1 MGIFTDA
8 GMFARFAVGLKP
20 FVQTVTLDDC
30 RDLLITRSRDREDA
44 FLNLLEFGVYGFANS
59 PYHALL
65 RWAGL
70 EFAEVGDLVRK
81 EGIEKT
87 LELLQRA
94 QVYVTI
100 DEFKGRKPIRRNG
113 LELAVH
119 PEDFDNPL
127 ATRHF
132 EAHTGGSTGRIRRIG
147 VDLDSWKHDAAAQCL
162 FMLGYGVLDRPLA
175 LWRAPGFAGVPRM
188 FHFVRLG
195 LQSERWFSHVKPRL
209 GTDFWQPHFL
219 ANFAVLI
226 SRTQGK
232 KVPRPEYVPISR
244 AKEVVLWL
252 AKHKEQGMPGYLDT
266 TVSSAVRLCRIANEE
281 GLDISGSFFRVGS
294 EPFTPARAK
303 VIAEAGCKS
312 ACHYAM
318 AEGGMVGVGCGDP
331 AAVDDVH
338 LFKGK
343 FALIQRPRKIGLD
356 GDGVDAFY
364 LTSLRSNAAKIM
376 INLEV
381 GDYGVQEIRRCSCP
395 LGEIGFDQ
403 HLHTIRSFEK
413 LTSEGIHIAGSDL
426 IRLLEEVL
434 PQNFGGGAND
444 YQIVEEDLEGIPQVS
459 LVISPSVGSFDTDAV
474 IRLVLDFIGGN
485 SSANELTTDYWRQ
498 AGTLKVVRREPYSTP
513 SSKIM
518 TVHSLRRSDTKT
530 KAGKRE

>member
-1 MGIFTDA
+1 MGLLTDA
-8 GMFARFAVGLKP
+8 GMFVRFAVGLKP
-20 FVQTVTLDDC
+20 FVQTVSLDDC
-30 RDLLITRSRDREDA
+30 RDLLITRARDRENA
-44 FLNLLEFGVYGFANS
+44 FLNLLENGVYGFAKS
-59 PYHALL
+59 PYRALL
-65 RWAGL
+65 HWAGL
-70 EFAEVGDLVRK
+70 EFADVADLVRK

-100 DEFKGRKPIRRNG
+100 DEFKGRKPIHRNG
-113 LELAVH
+113 LELAVR

-147 VDLDSWKHDAAAQCL
+147 IDLDSWKHDTAAQCL
-162 FMLGYGVLDRPLA
+162 FMQGYGVLDRPLA
-175 LWRAPGFAGVPRM
+175 LWRAPGFAGVSRM
-188 FHFVRLG
+188 FQLVRLG
-195 LQSERWFSHVKPRL
+195 LEAEKWFSHVKPRL

-219 ANFAVLI
+219 ANIAVLI

-232 KVPRPEYVPISR
+232 KVPRPKYIPISR
-244 AKEVVLWL
+244 AKEVALWL
-252 AKHKEQGMPGYLDT
+252 AKHIDQGTPGYLDT
-266 TVSSAVRLCRIANEE
+266 TVSSAVRLCRVASEE

-294 EPFTPARAK
+294 EPFTSARAK

-318 AEGGMVGVGCGDP
+318 AEGGTVGVGCGDP

-343 FALIQRPRKIGLD
+343 FALIQRPRKVGRD
-356 GDGVDAFY
+356 GDSVDAFY
-364 LTSLRSNAAKIM
+364 LATLRSNAAKVM
-376 INLEV
+376 LNLEV

-413 LTSEGIHIAGSDL
+413 LTSEGIHVTGSDL
-426 IRLLEEVL
+426 IKLLEEAL
-434 PQNFGGGAND
+434 PQSFGGGAND
-444 YQIVEEDLEGIPQVS
+444 YQIVEEDREGAPQVS
-459 LVISPSVGSFDTDAV
+459 LVISPSVGSLDNETV
-474 IRLVLDFIGGN
+474 IRFVLDYIGRK
-485 SSANELTTDYWRQ
+485 SSANELTTDHWRQ
-498 AGTLKVVRREPYSTP
+498 AGTLKVVRREPFSTP

-518 TVHSLRRSDTKT
+518 AVHSLRHPGTNSKT
-530 KAGKRE
+530 GNSE